1 MASDHDRSLVW
12 SMVGRRLTVIAGALA
27 VVLAL
32 VVMVVGVVL
41 IRTTQQTNAPKI
53 DHTAQTLKAVKQ
65 LAVKINSCVDPRG
78 ACAARGRRSTAAAV
92 GDISVRQVAAV
103 ACADQPGTQTAPQI
117 KACVARTVRVL
128 AAANAG
134 RKP

>member
-1 MASDHDRSLVW
+1 MRHLSLRGV
-12 SMVGRRLTVIAGALA
+12 VIFVIGAAVSAVVVVLLNGALTSTK
-27 VVLAL
+27 
-32 VVMVVGVVL
+32 
-41 IRTTQQTNAPKI
+41 IRGTQQTNAPKI
-53 DHTAQTLKAVKQ
+53 DNTAQTLKVVEQ
-65 LAVKINSCVDPRG
+65 LAVKINSCVDPEG
-78 ACAARGRRSTAAAV
+78 ACAKRGRASTAAAV
-92 GDISVRQVAAV
+92 GDISVRQIAAV